1 MITRYHILKSFKEL
15 RKLVIACKTTGYA
28 SVDFETNAKPLYNND
43 FKPTI
48 LSVTFQPGSGISIPL
63 QHFDP
68 SVEYLQKNN
77 KWLRWLRYFGKEVI
91 EKFQEALS
99 EFGTAEKKPILE
111 GRYMSI
117 ILSPV
122 KQDKK

>member
-63 QHFDP
+63 QHFYVIYYY
-68 SVEYLQKNN
+68 SKN
-77 KWLRWLRYFGKEVI
+77 LYIAYFIITLKC
-91 EKFQEALS
+91 EK
-99 EFGTAEKKPILE
+99 
-111 GRYMSI
+111 
-117 ILSPV
+117 
-122 KQDKK
+122 